1 MAALGPPDPETDGL
15 AVRRWEVGV
24 AGDSVGGGVAEDLVA
39 EVVEDL
45 ADLEEG
51 RSAAAARAVV
61 GDVRH
66 RILWKPS

>member
-1 MAALGPPDPETDGL
+1 M
-15 AVRRWEVGV
+15 